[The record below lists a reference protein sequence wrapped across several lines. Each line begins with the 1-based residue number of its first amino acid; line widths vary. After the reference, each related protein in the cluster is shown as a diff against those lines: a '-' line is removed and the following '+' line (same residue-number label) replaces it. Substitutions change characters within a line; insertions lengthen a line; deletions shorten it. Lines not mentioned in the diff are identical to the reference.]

1 MGTLEKFIREMET
14 ISVKY
19 DGMATEGTGEKV
31 DYSG

>member
-1 MGTLEKFIREMET
+1 MGALEIFIRESET
-14 ISVKY
+14 ILVKY